1 MTFLRRHKYILCSL
15 GIYWP
20 VLFVLTHIPV
30 PQIAGQSGMSDK
42 LMHMLAYLV
51 LVFFVWLAISP
62 YEKVRWNRAKV
73 WIVLAIIVWYGATDE
88 WLQSRLGRQMELA
101 DFLNDLYG
109 ALLGLGIL
117 SVLTFWPALLTVS
130 SIFIFAISDRSVL
143 LNLYP
148 QLHLNTAFHLT
159 AYATLTLIWI
169 QHLDR
174 DGRFRKSHPTWPV
187 IALSLPMGLLMTIKL
202 SGYFF
207 YHRSFWWIDIAT
219 ATFAIAATILISYVI
234 FIITAKKKYENSDA
248 I

>member
-1 MTFLRRHKYILCSL
+1 MKFLRRHKYILWSL

-30 PQIAGQSGMSDK
+30 PDIAGQSKMSDK
-42 LMHMLAYLV
+42 TMHLLAYLV

-62 YEKVRWNRAKV
+62 YDKVRWNRPKV
-73 WIVLAIIVWYGATDE
+73 WIVLAIIVWYGAIDE
-88 WLQSRLGRQMELA
+88 WLQGQVGRQMELA
-101 DFLNDLYG
+101 DFLHDLYG

-130 SIFIFAISDRSVL
+130 TIFIFFITDRSVL

-148 QLHLNTAFHLT
+148 QFHLNTAFHLT

-174 DGRFRKSHPTWPV
+174 DGRFRKTHPTWPL
-187 IALSLPMGLLMTIKL
+187 IAISLPLVLLTAVKGVGLYYAKPL
-202 SGYFF
+202 
-207 YHRSFWWIDIAT
+207 WWVDIAT
-219 ATFAIAATILISYVI
+219 AIFGIAITVLISYLTFYLTTKNRCDSPDVI
-234 FIITAKKKYENSDA
+234 
-248 I
+248 

>member
-1 MTFLRRHKYILCSL
+1 MQFLRRHKYILWSL

-30 PQIAGQSGMSDK
+30 PAIAGQSGMSDK
-42 LMHMLAYLV
+42 TMHLLAYLV

-62 YEKVRWNRAKV
+62 YEKVRWNHAKV

-88 WLQSRLGRQMELA
+88 WLQARLGRQMELM
-101 DFLNDLYG
+101 DFIWDLAG
-109 ALLGLGIL
+109 ALSGLGIL

-130 SIFIFAISDRSVL
+130 TIFIFAISDRSLL

-148 QLHLNTAFHLT
+148 QFHLNTAFHLT

-174 DGRFRKSHPTWPV
+174 DGRFRKSHPTWPL
-187 IALSLPMGLLMTIKL
+187 IAISLPLALLAAVKLVGLHYGKVV
-202 SGYFF
+202 
-207 YHRSFWWIDIAT
+207 WWVDIAT
-219 ATFAIAATILISYVI
+219 AIFAIAATVLISYLAFLATV
-234 FIITAKKKYENSDA
+234 KKQPPQ

>member
-1 MTFLRRHKYILCSL
+1 MQFLRRHKYILWSL

-30 PQIAGQSGMSDK
+30 PKIASQSGMSDK
-42 LMHMLAYLV
+42 MMHLLAYLV

-73 WIVLAIIVWYGATDE
+73 WIVLAVIVWYGAMDE
-88 WLQSRLGRQMELA
+88 WLQSYLGRQMDLG
-101 DFLNDLYG
+101 DFLSDLYG

-117 SVLTFWPALLTVS
+117 SVLSFWPALLAVS
-130 SIFIFAISDRSVL
+130 TFFIFAVTDRSVL

-159 AYATLTLIWI
+159 AYAALTLIWI

-174 DGRFRKSHPTWPV
+174 SNRFRRTHPTWPL
-187 IALSLPMGLLMTIKL
+187 IAISLPLALLATVKLAGLYYAKPL
-202 SGYFF
+202 
-207 YHRSFWWIDIAT
+207 WWVDMAT
-219 ATFAIAATILISYVI
+219 AAFGIAATTLISYFI
-234 FIITAKKKYENSDA
+234 FLATAKKPSALN
-248 I
+248 

>member
-1 MTFLRRHKYILCSL
+1 
-15 GIYWP
+15 

-30 PQIAGQSGMSDK
+30 PAIAGQSGMSDK
-42 LMHMLAYLV
+42 LMHLLAYLV

-73 WIVLAIIVWYGATDE
+73 WIVLAVIVWYGATDE
-88 WLQSRLGRQMELA
+88 WLQSRLGRQMELM
-101 DFLNDLYG
+101 DFIWDLGG

-117 SVLTFWPALLTVS
+117 SALTFWPALLTVS
-130 SIFIFAISDRSVL
+130 TIFIFAITDRSVL

-174 DGRFRKSHPTWPV
+174 DGKYRKSQPTWPL
-187 IALSLPMGLLMTIKL
+187 IALSLPLALLTAVKLAGL
-202 SGYFF
+202 F
-207 YHRSFWWIDIAT
+207 YGKVVWWVDIAT
-219 ATFAIAATILISYVI
+219 AIFGIVAPILVSYVTLS
-234 FIITAKKKYENSDA
+234 ITQKS
-248 I
+248 

>member
-1 MTFLRRHKYILCSL
+1 MQFLRRHKYILCSL

-30 PQIAGQSGMSDK
+30 PAIAGQSGMSDK
-42 LMHMLAYLV
+42 LMHLLAYLV

-73 WIVLAIIVWYGATDE
+73 WIVLAVIVWYGATDE
-88 WLQSRLGRQMELA
+88 WLQSRLGRQMELM
-101 DFLNDLYG
+101 DFIWDLGG

-117 SVLTFWPALLTVS
+117 SALTFWPALLTVS
-130 SIFIFAISDRSVL
+130 TIFIFAITDRSVL

-174 DGRFRKSHPTWPV
+174 DGKYRKSQPTWPL
-187 IALSLPMGLLMTIKL
+187 IALSLPLALLTAVKLAGL
-202 SGYFF
+202 F
-207 YHRSFWWIDIAT
+207 YGKVVWWVDIAT
-219 ATFAIAATILISYVI
+219 AIFGIVAPILVSYVTLS
-234 FIITAKKKYENSDA
+234 ITQKS
-248 I
+248 